1 MTSWIDTARQD
12 DCEGTREVALNVERR
27 PQVVLVRHGETEWSK
42 SGRHTSSSDIPLTEA
57 GRSAAEELGKRLR
70 HWRFELVL
78 TSPLSRAAETCRRA
92 GLGDDAEERGELVEW
107 NYGEYE
113 GLTTPQIR
121 ETFPDWSVWRDGC
134 PGGETADEVGARV
147 DPLIAELRA
156 LPGDAALFAHGH
168 LLRVLTAR
176 WIGLRPNMGAAFALS
191 TTAVSVLGYE
201 RETPVIW
208 LWNDV
213 GRGD

>member
-1 MTSWIDTARQD
+1 M
-12 DCEGTREVALNVERR
+12 
-27 PQVVLVRHGETEWSK
+27 RHGETEWSK
-42 SGRHTSSSDIPLTEA
+42 SGRHTSTSDIPLTEA
-57 GRSAAEELGKRLR
+57 GRSAAEALGERLR

-78 TSPLSRAAETCRRA
+78 TSPLSRAADTCRLA
-92 GLGDDAEERGELVEW
+92 GLGDDAAERSELVEW

-121 ETFPDWSVWRDGC
+121 ETIPDWSVWRDGC

-156 LPGDAALFAHGH
+156 FPGDAALFAHGH

-176 WIGLRPNMGAAFALS
+176 WIGLRPNMGAALALS
-191 TTAVSVLGYE
+191 TAAVSVLGYE
-201 RETPVIW
+201 RETPVVW
-208 LWNDV
+208 LWNEV
-213 GRGD
+213 GQGTWLGE